1 MQEAL
6 AVHNTQP
13 GHGLLSVVVLTWSDQ
28 IGIRW
33 GPHHIIFAVRLLLQ
47 NKPCLVA
54 PKDMIKPLV
63 IVGESELTGLQSR
76 LLVLDGW

>member
-13 GHGLLSVVVLTWSDQ
+13 GHELSTMVLTWSDQ
-28 IGIRW
+28 MGIRW
-33 GPHHIIFAVRLLLQ
+33 GPHHIFFFAVRLLLQ
-47 NKPCLVA
+47 NEPFLVV

-63 IVGESELTGLQSR
+63 IVGEPELTGLQSR
-76 LLVLDGW
+76 LLVLDG